1 MRQEIRYWIKSL
13 EFSLTRDE
21 HNHALIIRE
30 VIKQMWEEINSPD
43 YIIVKA
49 VLPASNL
56 RK

>member
-21 HNHALIIRE
+21 HNRALIIRE